1 MQVLYD
7 PKIVSFKEI
16 IRFYVK
22 QFRPSRY
29 QGEETSQYRAA
40 IFYGGAEQK
49 REAGEVLAELGF
61 EKLDTELLLEPAA
74 EFYAA
79 EVYHQKY
86 YEKSSMGLFRR

>member
-1 MQVLYD
+1 MFD
-7 PKIVSFKEI
+7 PEIVSFKDI

-40 IFYGGAEQK
+40 IFYENEEQK
-49 REAGEVLAELGF
+49 KEASEVLGELGF
-61 EKLDTELLLEPAA
+61 DKADIGRLLEPATT
-74 EFYAA
+74 FYAA

-86 YEKSSMGLFRR
+86 YEKSSLGLFRR